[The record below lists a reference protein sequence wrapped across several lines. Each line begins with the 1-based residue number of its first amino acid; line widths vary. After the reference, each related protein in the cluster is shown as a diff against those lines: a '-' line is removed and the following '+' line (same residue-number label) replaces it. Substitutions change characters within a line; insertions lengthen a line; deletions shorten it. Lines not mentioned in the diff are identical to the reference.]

1 MLAVLDC
8 ERNSAMNEARA
19 RFAALVAPAVA
30 RIPLAEAALW
40 IAREEYPDLD
50 VESYL
55 DRLDM
60 LAEGA
65 RGRVAPRPPEEAVAR
80 YNDFLFRENGFAGNR
95 DDYEDPRNSFLNDV
109 LDRRLGIPITLSLVY
124 TEVGAR
130 AGLPVVGVGFPAH
143 FLVKWLL
150 PHEVLIDPFAGK
162 VASRG
167 ECEQLL
173 KSAYGPDARLEE
185 RMLAP
190 ATSREILARMLR
202 NLKNCYLGRGE
213 LEHALGAVDRIV
225 LVTPD
230 DATELRDR
238 GILHYRLECFAAALA
253 DFERYLELA
262 PTDAMAGEIRARLPE
277 LRREAARL
285 Q

>member
-1 MLAVLDC
+1 
-8 ERNSAMNEARA
+8 MNEARA
-19 RFAALVAPAVA
+19 RFATLVAPSVPH
-30 RIPLAEAALW
+30 IPLAEAALW
-40 IAREEYPDLD
+40 IARGEYPDLD

-55 DRLDM
+55 DRLDA

-65 RGRVAPRPPEEAVAR
+65 RARVSHCPPEEAIAR
-80 YNDFLFRENGFAGNR
+80 YNHFLFRENGFTGNR
-95 DDYEDPRNSFLNDV
+95 EDYEDPRNSFLNDV

-130 AGLPVVGVGFPAH
+130 AGLPVLGVGFPAH
-143 FLVKWLL
+143 FLVKWVV
-150 PHEVLIDPFAGK
+150 PFEVLIDPFGGT
-162 VASRG
+162 VISRE

-173 KSAYGPDARLEE
+173 KSTYGPDACLEE
-185 RMLAP
+185 RMLEP
-190 ATSREILARMLR
+190 ATPREILARMLR
-202 NLKNCYLGRGE
+202 NLKHGYLGRGE
-213 LEHALGAVDRIV
+213 LEQALGAVDRIV
-225 LVTPD
+225 LVAPD

-262 PTDAMAGEIRARLPE
+262 PGDAMAGEIRARLPE